1 MFLRSKKRCK
11 DGKTHR
17 YFSVVENRR
26 VRSGRVVQRQ
36 VLFLGEINDSQ
47 QAAWRQTL
55 EVFDEAEQRAA
66 TLSLF
71 PEDRAIPA
79 DALDGVQVKLAEME
93 LRRPRAF
100 GNYWL
105 GCELWRQ
112 LGLGAF
118 WEARLGEGREEVPWA
133 KVLELL
139 VVSRLVSPGSEFRLH
154 RQGFDQSALGDLLG
168 TGFAVAEKDRLYR
181 CLDRILKHKAALFEH
196 LRQRWQELFQARFD
210 VLLYDLTSTYIEG
223 EGEAIPKAQ
232 HGYSRDHRFDCRQVV
247 IALVVTPEGFPLAY
261 EVMEGNTSDRTTL
274 RGFLAKI
281 EAQYGR
287 ARRVWLMD
295 RGIPTEEVLQE
306 MRAPEREVFYLVGT
320 PRGKIQ
326 QYEKKWL
333 ELPWQ
338 KVRASVEVK
347 LFAEEGELYV
357 LAKSAGRRAKEHAI
371 RRRKLVRLLW
381 KLRDLRRKSPARDQ
395 LLLRIGAAKKD
406 AGRAFGF
413 VHIHLPQEGDS
424 RHPPDLH
431 VPTRQRQVAEG
442 RTPRRAL
449 SAALEPGGRECRR
462 AVGTLPPTHPDRS
475 RVQDPQKRVGP
486 APDLSPARKPRGG
499 PHPGGLP
506 RLRPLRHPETK
517 VASPGPR
524 PHPAGGAGKAG
535 DDSDAGCLPAYHRRP
550 LADHATLHPAGTRSS
565 PDAPPAQSVL
575 AFTTAPSPQGPG
587 GAGKDR
593 AADTENVVPTFENPS
608 LKTNHLPL
616 SYPLNCESSV
626 NLWKSFFR
634 VRRRSPRSS
643 D

>member
-1 MFLRSKKRCK
+1 MFLRSKKRRK
-11 DGKTHR
+11 DGKSHR

-71 PEDRAIPA
+71 PEDREIPA
-79 DALDGVQVKLAEME
+79 DALNGVQVKLAEME

-105 GCELWRQ
+105 GCEMWRQ
-112 LGLGAF
+112 LGLEAF

-133 KVLELL
+133 QVLELL
-139 VVSRLVSPGSEFRLH
+139 VVSRWVSPGSEFRLH
-154 RQGFDQSALGDLLG
+154 RQGFDQSAMGDLLG
-168 TGFAVAEKDRLYR
+168 TDFAVAEKDRLYR
-181 CLDRILKHKAALFEH
+181 CLDRILAHKAALFEH

-223 EGEAIPKAQ
+223 EGEAIPKAK

-274 RGFLAKI
+274 RGFLSKI

-295 RGIPTEEVLQE
+295 RGIPTEEVLTE

-333 ELPWQ
+333 QLPWQ
-338 KVRASVEVK
+338 KVRESVEVK

-357 LAKSAGRRAKEHAI
+357 LAKSAGRRAKEQAI
-371 RRRKLVRLLW
+371 RRRKLARLLW

-413 VHIHLPQEGDS
+413 VHIHLPQEGTT
-424 RHPPDLH
+424 
-431 VPTRQRQVAEG
+431 VTRETFTFQLDKDKLQKAELRDGHYLLRSNLVGEDAAVLWELYLQLTQIEAAFKTLKSELGLRPIYHQLENRVEAHILVAFLAYALSVTLKQRLQALAPG
-442 RTPRRAL
+442 LTPRAV
-449 SAALEPGGRECRR
+449 LEKL
-462 AVGTLPPTHPDRS
+462 ATIQMLDV
-475 RVQDPQKRVGP
+475 
-486 APDLSPARKPRGG
+486 
-499 PHPGGLP
+499 
-506 RLRPLRHPETK
+506 
-517 VASPGPR
+517 
-524 PHPAGGAGKAG
+524 
-535 DDSDAGCLPAYHRRP
+535 CLPTTDGRWLIMPRYTQPEPDQA
-550 LADHATLHPAGTRSS
+550 LMLHQLNLSLPS
-565 PDAPPAQSVL
+565 Q
-575 AFTTAPSPQGPG
+575 PSPRIKAQEKQ
-587 GAGKDR
+587 AQ
-593 AADTENVVPTFENPS
+593 TVQET
-608 LKTNHLPL
+608 LKM
-616 SYPLNCESSV
+616 
-626 NLWKSFFR
+626 
-634 VRRRSPRSS
+634 
-643 D
+643 